1 MKWQRIVFSQLYLE
15 PSRNGI
21 YKSQENHGTGI
32 KIINMGELFGYDFIA
47 DQPMKRISMTDSE
60 IDRFCLQNG
69 DLLFGRRS
77 LVESGAGKCS
87 LIDNLIEKTTFE
99 SSIIRVRLDSNLA
112 LPKFYYY
119 WFKSLRGSG
128 AIRAIVTGTNVKGI
142 KGSDLKNIT
151 VDYPSIITQQ
161 KIADILSKYDDL
173 IENNRRRIELL
184 ERSARLLYK
193 EWFVRLRFPGHEH
206 TPIIDGIPEGWEKGQ
221 VSDFYKTASGGTPS
235 RKNPDFFTG
244 DINWVKT
251 QELNN
256 SFIFKTDEKIT
267 EEAIKNS
274 SAKIFPA
281 HTVLV
286 AMYGATIGQT
296 AILANSATTNQA
308 CCGLLPDCHIANYI
322 HCFLFFRENK
332 QILAN
337 LSLGAAQNNISQE
350 IIRNFPML
358 LPSKKVMD
366 IFWEFTNRIFE
377 QIKILEQ
384 QNQKLKQARDIL
396 LPKLMNGEI
405 EV

>member
-87 LIDNLIEKTTFE
+87 LIDNMIEKTTFE
-99 SSIIRVRLDSNLA
+99 SSIIRVRLDPNLA

-206 TPIIDGIPEGWEKGQ
+206 TPIIDGIPEGWEKRPLSQICYDVRDSIKPQDLSPDMAYIGLEHMPRRSIALSEWGNAEDLQ
-221 VSDFYKTASGGTPS
+221 SNKFKFKKDDIIFGKIRPYFHKVGVACIDGVTSSDAIVIRSYNPQMYYYCLMLVSSDRFISITSQTVKEGSKMPRANWEFLLKNKFLVPS
-235 RKNPDFFTG
+235 DA
-244 DINWVKT
+244 
-251 QELNN
+251 LL
-256 SFIFKTDEKIT
+256 
-267 EEAIKNS
+267 
-274 SAKIFPA
+274 KIFA
-281 HTVLV
+281 D
-286 AMYGATIGQT
+286 TIT
-296 AILANSATTNQA
+296 
-308 CCGLLPDCHIANYI
+308 P
-322 HCFLFFRENK
+322 
-332 QILAN
+332 
-337 LSLGAAQNNISQE
+337 
-350 IIRNFPML
+350 II
-358 LPSKKVMD
+358 
-366 IFWEFTNRIFE
+366 E
-377 QIKILEQ
+377 QIKLLVIQ
-384 QNQKLKQARDIL
+384 IQKLKQARDVL

>member
-99 SSIIRVRLDSNLA
+99 SSIIRVRLDPNLA

-193 EWFVRLRFPGHEH
+193 EWFVRLRFPRHEH
-206 TPIIDGIPEGWEKGQ
+206 TPIIDGIPEGWERLKL
-221 VSDFYKTASGGTPS
+221 SDLCEVKRGASPRPINNYMGGTVPWFKIGDATKS
-235 RKNPDFFTG
+235 ESPFIFETVELVTEDGARQSVSLEPLSLILSNSATCGIPFFTG
-244 DINWVKT
+244 LHGCIHDGWLCFKNFQGISKYFLYCYLLFKQRELLQSVGDGSTQKNLNTKIVEKLDIIIP
-251 QELNN
+251 NN
-256 SFIFKTDEKIT
+256 GVILKLFDNFVNPAFTMILTL
-267 EEAIKNS
+267 AI
-274 SAKIFPA
+274 
-281 HTVLV
+281 
-286 AMYGATIGQT
+286 
-296 AILANSATTNQA
+296 
-308 CCGLLPDCHIANYI
+308 
-322 HCFLFFRENK
+322 
-332 QILAN
+332 
-337 LSLGAAQNNISQE
+337 QN
-350 IIRNFPML
+350 M
-358 LPSKKVMD
+358 
-366 IFWEFTNRIFE
+366 
-377 QIKILEQ
+377 
-384 QNQKLKQARDIL
+384 KLRKARDIL

>member
-99 SSIIRVRLDSNLA
+99 SSIIRVRLDPNFA

-206 TPIIDGIPEGWEKGQ
+206 TPIIDGIPEGWERLKLGEVLTLQ
-221 VSDFYKTASGGTPS
+221 LTV
-235 RKNPDFFTG
+235 R
-244 DINWVKT
+244 
-251 QELNN
+251 LN
-256 SFIFKTDEKIT
+256 
-267 EEAIKNS
+267 
-274 SAKIFPA
+274 
-281 HTVLV
+281 
-286 AMYGATIGQT
+286 
-296 AILANSATTNQA
+296 
-308 CCGLLPDCHIANYI
+308 
-322 HCFLFFRENK
+322 
-332 QILAN
+332 
-337 LSLGAAQNNISQE
+337 
-350 IIRNFPML
+350 
-358 LPSKKVMD
+358 
-366 IFWEFTNRIFE
+366 
-377 QIKILEQ
+377 
-384 QNQKLKQARDIL
+384 
-396 LPKLMNGEI
+396 
-405 EV
+405 